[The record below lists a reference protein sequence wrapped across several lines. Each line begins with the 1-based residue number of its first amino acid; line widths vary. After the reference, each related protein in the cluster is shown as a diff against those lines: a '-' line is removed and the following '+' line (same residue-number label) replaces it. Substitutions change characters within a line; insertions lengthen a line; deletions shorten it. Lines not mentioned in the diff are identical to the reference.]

1 MSSIFM
7 YEDYTIFYISS
18 ELAKN
23 IIRLCNPEIIYELLT
38 EDQINEYLI
47 NIIENIFKVDDII
60 SPNLRSS
67 ENVDNDMVDFNL

>member
-1 MSSIFM
+1 MASIFM

-23 IIRLCNPEIIYELLT
+23 IITLYNPEIIYELLT
-38 EDQINEYLI
+38 EDQINEYLVY
-47 NIIENIFKVDDII
+47 IIENIFKVDDII

-67 ENVDNDMVDFNL
+67 ENVENNMVDFNL

>member
-23 IIRLCNPEIIYELLT
+23 IITLCNPDIIYELLT
-38 EDQINEYLI
+38 QDQINEYLI
-47 NIIENIFKVDDII
+47 YIIKNIFKVDDII

>member
-23 IIRLCNPEIIYELLT
+23 IITLYNPEIIYELLT
-38 EDQINEYLI
+38 EDQINEYLVY
-47 NIIENIFKVDDII
+47 IIKNIFKVDDII